1 MKNKKVSVG
10 DLVEWYSVQNDAQR
24 EFDIDLW
31 IVLSL
36 SRSGRDTLMAN
47 VLFEDGNIEWV
58 CTDFLSVISTEN
70 HSN

>member
-24 EFDIDLW
+24 EFDIDLG